1 MESMWS
7 TWPFRDQSGLVST
20 VIPTSGP
27 PGQYVHFPW
36 GQAYGLG
43 ITATVVTP
51 LALRICLPIRR
62 GLSRMSSDPG
72 TRWRRS
78 ELGGTVGDLCS
89 LQTSILIR
97 LTSSREGQSRLSRR
111 STISIE
117 TCSVV
122 WLNPLIPTRVFY
134 LRELRFRA
142 GQLWVFR
149 ILAPSKRSLD
159 LALL

>member
-1 MESMWS
+1 MTAGSCPVYALG
-7 TWPFRDQSGLVST
+7 T
-20 VIPTSGP
+20 PTSGP

-72 TRWRRS
+72 TRSRRS

-97 LTSSREGQSRLSRR
+97 LTSSREGRSRLSSR
-111 STISIE
+111 STISVE

-122 WLNPLIPTRVFY
+122 WLNPHIPLLLTISGNSSFELASYGFSVY
-134 LRELRFRA
+134 SPLPRE
-142 GQLWVFR
+142 
-149 ILAPSKRSLD
+149 P
-159 LALL
+159 

>member
-1 MESMWS
+1 MTAGSCPVYALG
-7 TWPFRDQSGLVST
+7 T
-20 VIPTSGP
+20 PTSGP

-51 LALRICLPIRR
+51 LALRTCLPIRR
-62 GLSRMSSDPG
+62 GLSRMSSESG

-78 ELGGTVGDLCS
+78 ELGGTVGELCS

-97 LTSSREGQSRLSRR
+97 LTSSREGLSRLSKR
-111 STISIE
+111 SMISVE

-122 WLNPLIPTRVFY
+122 WLNPFIHSRLLSQGTLVSSWPVMGFPYTRPLHGNPRPSAPLTVESMPIP
-134 LRELRFRA
+134 
-142 GQLWVFR
+142 
-149 ILAPSKRSLD
+149 
-159 LALL
+159 